1 MACKG
6 VPSMSI
12 TPKKP
17 NTLSYLALAIA
28 TIWSPSCFA
37 MLAQNMSVD
46 LRSLSM
52 GNAVTADPPGIN
64 AIHFNPAGLTKIK
77 GLQLD
82 VQLLMAD
89 FAIEADLSAPKG
101 FNVFGYSDDPIVCAD
116 APTNNDAL
124 CSEFKTAH
132 TEVAGVALYLPILD
146 QVIKMPP
153 GPITAPTA
161 GIAYKPPG
169 SKFTY
174 ANAFYAPMIAG
185 YYREDDDPG
194 VYMGKKVALERI
206 TYLSPSVAYKV
217 TDNLSVG
224 LSVGMSYQA
233 IALDTDFRA
242 PNELVGVFRL
252 IDEDVCGPF
261 KESANIVTDL
271 ILFGACN
278 AKESLGPFKKMANME
293 LSLQQTL
300 SPTYN
305 LGVLWEPN
313 EQFAWGAVY
322 QSNAKMRMKGK
333 YKITYEEGARSLIND
348 GLQSSVTGQI
358 LGAILGLPSYMPK
371 EEKGLLSMD
380 IEFPAHFQTGIK
392 YKLLPNMQINFDVG
406 WTDFGQWKAF
416 NFEFDREIQVLK
428 IAKILVPNGGVTNTS
443 LSFPLDFNTRWN
455 WGVGMEY
462 THTSRLKFRLGYEPR
477 DSAVPDNKRNILAP
491 INTARMYSTGL
502 SYRFD
507 RDTDINLTL
516 MHMVS
521 KDTVPAGT
529 STLLN
534 QTGVTNLLYN
544 PYAGLDAKTRATIN
558 IMGLV
563 YSTRW

>member
-6 VPSMSI
+6 VAFMSI
-12 TPKKP
+12 IPKKP
-17 NTLSYLALAIA
+17 KQLSYLALAIA
-28 TIWSPSCFA
+28 TIWAPSSFA

-52 GNAVTADPPGIN
+52 GNAVTADPPGVN

-101 FNVFGYSDDPIVCAD
+101 FDVFGYSDDPIVC
-116 APTNNDAL
+116 NDAIDTEPL
-124 CSEFKTAH
+124 CSQFKTAH
-132 TEVAGVALYLPILD
+132 SEVAGVALYLPILD

-194 VYMGKKVALERI
+194 VYMGRKVALERI
-206 TYLSPSVAYKV
+206 TYLSPSIAYQL

-233 IALDTDFRA
+233 VALNTDFRA

-252 IDEDVCGPF
+252 IDEEVCAPF
-261 KESANIVTDL
+261 RENTNIVTDL
-271 ILFGACN
+271 ILFGTCN
-278 AKESLGPFKKMANME
+278 AKESLGPFKKMANMD

-305 LGVLWEPN
+305 LGILWEPN
-313 EQFAWGAVY
+313 ERFAWGAVY

-348 GLQSSVTGQI
+348 GLQSSPTGQI
-358 LGAILGLPSYMPK
+358 LGAILGLPTYMPK
-371 EEKGLLSMD
+371 QEQGLLSMN

-392 YKLLPNMQINFDVG
+392 YKILPNVQINFDVG
-406 WTDFGQWKAF
+406 WTDFVQWKAF
-416 NFEFDREIQVLK
+416 NFEFDREVQVLK
-428 IAKILVPNGGVTNTS
+428 IAKILVPNNAVTNTS

-462 THTSRLKFRLGYEPR
+462 THTSRLKFRLGFEPR

-491 INTARMYSTGL
+491 INTAKMYSTGL

-516 MHMVS
+516 MHMTS
-521 KDTVPAGT
+521 RDTVPAGS

-544 PYAGLDAKTRATIN
+544 PYAGLDAKTKAVIN

>member
-6 VPSMSI
+6 VAFMSI
-12 TPKKP
+12 IPKKP
-17 NTLSYLALAIA
+17 KQLSYLALAIA
-28 TIWSPSCFA
+28 TIWTPSSFA

-52 GNAVTADPPGIN
+52 GNAVTADPPGVN

-101 FNVFGYSDDPIVCAD
+101 FDVFGYSDDPIVCED
-116 APTNNDAL
+116 VVDTEPL
-124 CSEFKTAH
+124 CSQFKTAH
-132 TEVAGVALYLPILD
+132 TEVAGVALYLPFVD

-194 VYMGKKVALERI
+194 VYMGRKVALERI
-206 TYLSPSVAYKV
+206 TYLSPSIAYQL

-233 IALDTDFRA
+233 VALNTDFRA

-252 IDEDVCGPF
+252 IDEEVCAPF
-261 KESANIVTDL
+261 RENTNIVTDL
-271 ILFGACN
+271 ILFGTCN
-278 AKESLGPFKKMANME
+278 AKESLGPFKKMANMD

-305 LGVLWEPN
+305 LGILWEPN
-313 EQFAWGAVY
+313 ERFAWGAVY

-348 GLQSSVTGQI
+348 GLQSSPTGQI

-371 EEKGLLSMD
+371 QEQGLLSMSM
-380 IEFPAHFQTGIK
+380 EFPAHFQTGIK
-392 YKLLPNMQINFDVG
+392 YKVLPNLQVNFDVG
-406 WTDFGQWKAF
+406 WTDFNQWKAF

-521 KDTVPAGT
+521 RDTVPAGS

>member
-6 VPSMSI
+6 VAFMSI
-12 TPKKP
+12 IPKKP
-17 NTLSYLALAIA
+17 KQLSYLALAIA
-28 TIWSPSCFA
+28 TIWAPSSFA

-52 GNAVTADPPGIN
+52 GNAVTADPPGVN

-101 FNVFGYSDDPIVCAD
+101 FDVFGYSDDPIVC
-116 APTNNDAL
+116 NDAIDTEPL
-124 CSEFKTAH
+124 CSQFKTAH
-132 TEVAGVALYLPILD
+132 SEVAGVALYLPILD

-194 VYMGKKVALERI
+194 VYMGRKVALERI
-206 TYLSPSVAYKV
+206 TYLSPSIAYQL

-233 IALDTDFRA
+233 VALNTDFRA

-252 IDEDVCGPF
+252 IDEEVCAPF
-261 KESANIVTDL
+261 RENANIVTDL
-271 ILFGACN
+271 ILFGTCN
-278 AKESLGPFKKMANME
+278 AKESLGPFKKMANMD

-305 LGVLWEPN
+305 LGILWEPN
-313 EQFAWGAVY
+313 ERFAWGAVY

-348 GLQSSVTGQI
+348 GLQSSATGQI

-371 EEKGLLSMD
+371 QEQGLLSMN

-392 YKLLPNMQINFDVG
+392 YKVLPNVQINFDVG
-406 WTDFGQWKAF
+406 WTDFVQWKAF
-416 NFEFDREIQVLK
+416 NFEFDREVQVLK
-428 IAKILVPNGGVTNTS
+428 IAKILVPNNAVTNTS

-462 THTSRLKFRLGYEPR
+462 THTSRLKFRLGFEPR

-491 INTARMYSTGL
+491 INTAKMYSTGL

-516 MHMVS
+516 MHMTS
-521 KDTVPAGT
+521 RDTVPAGS

-544 PYAGLDAKTRATIN
+544 PYAGLDAKTKAVIN

>member
-6 VPSMSI
+6 VAFMSI
-12 TPKKP
+12 IPKKP
-17 NTLSYLALAIA
+17 KQLSYLALAIA
-28 TIWSPSCFA
+28 TIWAPSSFA

-52 GNAVTADPPGIN
+52 GNAVTADPPGVN

-101 FNVFGYSDDPIVCAD
+101 FDVFGYSDDPIVC
-116 APTNNDAL
+116 NDAIDTEPL
-124 CSEFKTAH
+124 CSQFKTAH
-132 TEVAGVALYLPILD
+132 SEVAGVALYLPILD

-194 VYMGKKVALERI
+194 VYMGRKVALERI
-206 TYLSPSVAYKV
+206 TYLSPSMAYQL

-233 IALDTDFRA
+233 VALNTDFRA

-252 IDEDVCGPF
+252 IDEEVCAPF
-261 KESANIVTDL
+261 RENANIVTDL
-271 ILFGACN
+271 ILFGTCN
-278 AKESLGPFKKMANME
+278 AKESLGPFKKMANMD

-305 LGVLWEPN
+305 LGILWEPN
-313 EQFAWGAVY
+313 ERFAWGAVY

-348 GLQSSVTGQI
+348 GLQSSPTGQI
-358 LGAILGLPSYMPK
+358 LGAILGLPTYMPK
-371 EEKGLLSMD
+371 QEQGLLSMN

-392 YKLLPNMQINFDVG
+392 YKILPNVQINFDVG

-416 NFEFDREIQVLK
+416 NFEFDREVQVLK
-428 IAKILVPNGGVTNTS
+428 IAKILVPNNAVTNTS

-462 THTSRLKFRLGYEPR
+462 THTSRLKFRLGFEPR

-491 INTARMYSTGL
+491 INTAKMYSTGL

-516 MHMVS
+516 MHMTS
-521 KDTVPAGT
+521 RDTVPAGS

-544 PYAGLDAKTRATIN
+544 PYAGLDAKTKAVIN

>member
-6 VPSMSI
+6 VAFMSI
-12 TPKKP
+12 IPKKP
-17 NTLSYLALAIA
+17 KQLSYLALAIA
-28 TIWSPSCFA
+28 TIWAPSSFA

-52 GNAVTADPPGIN
+52 GNAVTADPPGVN

-101 FNVFGYSDDPIVCAD
+101 FDVFGYSDDPIVC
-116 APTNNDAL
+116 NDAIDTEPL
-124 CSEFKTAH
+124 CSQFKTAH
-132 TEVAGVALYLPILD
+132 SEVAGVALYLPILD

-194 VYMGKKVALERI
+194 VYMGRKVALERI
-206 TYLSPSVAYKV
+206 TYLSPSIAYQL

-233 IALDTDFRA
+233 VALNTDFRA

-252 IDEDVCGPF
+252 IDEEVCAPF
-261 KESANIVTDL
+261 RENANIVTDL
-271 ILFGACN
+271 ILFGTCN
-278 AKESLGPFKKMANME
+278 AKESLGPFKKMANMD

-305 LGVLWEPN
+305 LGILWEPN
-313 EQFAWGAVY
+313 ERFAWGAVY

-348 GLQSSVTGQI
+348 GLQSSPTGQI

-371 EEKGLLSMD
+371 QEQGLLSMN

-392 YKLLPNMQINFDVG
+392 YKVLPNVQINFDVG
-406 WTDFGQWKAF
+406 WTDFVQWKAF
-416 NFEFDREIQVLK
+416 NFEFDREVQVLK
-428 IAKILVPNGGVTNTS
+428 IAKILVPNNAVTNTS

-462 THTSRLKFRLGYEPR
+462 THTSRLKFRLGFEPR

-491 INTARMYSTGL
+491 INTAKMYSTGL

-516 MHMVS
+516 MHMTS
-521 KDTVPAGT
+521 RDTVPAGS

-544 PYAGLDAKTRATIN
+544 PYAGLDAKTKAVIN

>member
-6 VPSMSI
+6 VAFMSI
-12 TPKKP
+12 IPKKP
-17 NTLSYLALAIA
+17 KQLSYLALAIA
-28 TIWSPSCFA
+28 TIWAPSSFA

-52 GNAVTADPPGIN
+52 GNAVTADPPGVN

-101 FNVFGYSDDPIVCAD
+101 FDVFGYSDDPIVC
-116 APTNNDAL
+116 NDAIDTEPL
-124 CSEFKTAH
+124 CSQFKTAH
-132 TEVAGVALYLPILD
+132 SEVAGVALYLPILD

-194 VYMGKKVALERI
+194 VYMGRKVALERI
-206 TYLSPSVAYKV
+206 TYLSPSIAYQL

-233 IALDTDFRA
+233 VALNTDFRA

-252 IDEDVCGPF
+252 IDEEVCAPF
-261 KESANIVTDL
+261 RENANIVTDL
-271 ILFGACN
+271 ILFGTCN
-278 AKESLGPFKKMANME
+278 AKESLGPFKKMANMD

-305 LGVLWEPN
+305 LGILWEPN
-313 EQFAWGAVY
+313 ERFAWGAVY

-348 GLQSSVTGQI
+348 GLQSSPTGQI
-358 LGAILGLPSYMPK
+358 LGAILGLPTYMPK
-371 EEKGLLSMD
+371 QEQGLLSMN

-392 YKLLPNMQINFDVG
+392 YKVLPNVQINFDVG
-406 WTDFGQWKAF
+406 WTDFVQWKAF
-416 NFEFDREIQVLK
+416 NFEFDREVQVLK
-428 IAKILVPNGGVTNTS
+428 IAKILVPNNAVTNTS

-462 THTSRLKFRLGYEPR
+462 THTSRLKFRLGFEPR

-491 INTARMYSTGL
+491 INTAKMYSTGL

-516 MHMVS
+516 MHMTS
-521 KDTVPAGT
+521 RDTVPAGS

-544 PYAGLDAKTRATIN
+544 PYAGLDAKTKAVIN

>member
-6 VPSMSI
+6 VAFMSI
-12 TPKKP
+12 IPKKP
-17 NTLSYLALAIA
+17 KQLSYLALAIA
-28 TIWSPSCFA
+28 TIWAPSSFA

-52 GNAVTADPPGIN
+52 GNAVTADPPGVN

-101 FNVFGYSDDPIVCAD
+101 FDVFGYSDDPIVC
-116 APTNNDAL
+116 NDAIDTEPL
-124 CSEFKTAH
+124 CSQFKTAH
-132 TEVAGVALYLPILD
+132 SEVAGVALYLPILD

-194 VYMGKKVALERI
+194 VYMGRKVALERI
-206 TYLSPSVAYKV
+206 TYLSPSIAYQL

-233 IALDTDFRA
+233 VALNTDFRA

-252 IDEDVCGPF
+252 IDEEVCAPF
-261 KESANIVTDL
+261 RENANIVTDL
-271 ILFGACN
+271 ILFGTCN
-278 AKESLGPFKKMANME
+278 AKESLGPFKKMANMD

-305 LGVLWEPN
+305 LGILWEPN
-313 EQFAWGAVY
+313 ERFAWGAVY

-348 GLQSSVTGQI
+348 GLQSSPTGQI
-358 LGAILGLPSYMPK
+358 LGAILGLPTYMPK
-371 EEKGLLSMD
+371 QEQGLLSMN

-392 YKLLPNMQINFDVG
+392 YKILPNVQINFDVG
-406 WTDFGQWKAF
+406 WTDFVQWKAF
-416 NFEFDREIQVLK
+416 NFEFDREVQVLK
-428 IAKILVPNGGVTNTS
+428 IAKILVPNNAVTNTS

-462 THTSRLKFRLGYEPR
+462 THTSRLKFRLGFEPR

-491 INTARMYSTGL
+491 INTAKMYSTGL

-516 MHMVS
+516 MHMTS
-521 KDTVPAGT
+521 RDTVPAGS

-544 PYAGLDAKTRATIN
+544 PYAGLDAKTKAVIN

>member
-6 VPSMSI
+6 VAFMSI
-12 TPKKP
+12 IPKKP
-17 NTLSYLALAIA
+17 KQLSYLALAIA
-28 TIWSPSCFA
+28 TIWTPSSFA

-52 GNAVTADPPGIN
+52 GNAVTADPPGVN

-101 FNVFGYSDDPIVCAD
+101 FDVFGYSDDPIVCED
-116 APTNNDAL
+116 VVDTEPL
-124 CSEFKTAH
+124 CSQFKTAH
-132 TEVAGVALYLPILD
+132 TEVAGVALYLPFVD

-194 VYMGKKVALERI
+194 VYMGRKVALERI
-206 TYLSPSVAYKV
+206 TYLSPSIAYQL

-233 IALDTDFRA
+233 VALNTDFRA

-252 IDEDVCGPF
+252 IDEEVCAPF
-261 KESANIVTDL
+261 RENTNIVTDL
-271 ILFGACN
+271 ILFGTCN
-278 AKESLGPFKKMANME
+278 AKESLGPFKKMANMD

-305 LGVLWEPN
+305 LGILWEPN
-313 EQFAWGAVY
+313 ERFAWGAVY

-348 GLQSSVTGQI
+348 GLQSSPTGQI

-371 EEKGLLSMD
+371 QEQGLLSMSM
-380 IEFPAHFQTGIK
+380 EFPAHFQTGIK
-392 YKLLPNMQINFDVG
+392 YKVLPNLQVNFDVG
-406 WTDFGQWKAF
+406 WTDFNQWKAF

-521 KDTVPAGT
+521 RDTVPAGS

-544 PYAGLDAKTRATIN
+544 PYAGLDAKTKAVIN

>member
-6 VPSMSI
+6 VAFMSI
-12 TPKKP
+12 IPKKP
-17 NTLSYLALAIA
+17 KQLSYLALAIA
-28 TIWSPSCFA
+28 TIWAPSSFA

-52 GNAVTADPPGIN
+52 GNAVTADPPGVN

-101 FNVFGYSDDPIVCAD
+101 FDVFGYSDDPIVC
-116 APTNNDAL
+116 NDAIDTEPL
-124 CSEFKTAH
+124 CSQFKTAH
-132 TEVAGVALYLPILD
+132 SEVAGVALYLPILD

-194 VYMGKKVALERI
+194 VYMGRKVALERI
-206 TYLSPSVAYKV
+206 TYLSPSIAYQL

-233 IALDTDFRA
+233 VALNTDFRA

-252 IDEDVCGPF
+252 IDEEVCAPF
-261 KESANIVTDL
+261 RENANIVTDL
-271 ILFGACN
+271 ILFGTCN
-278 AKESLGPFKKMANME
+278 AKESLGPFKKMANMD

-305 LGVLWEPN
+305 LGILWEPN
-313 EQFAWGAVY
+313 ERFAWGAVY

-348 GLQSSVTGQI
+348 GLQSSPTGQI

-371 EEKGLLSMD
+371 QEQGLLSMN

-392 YKLLPNMQINFDVG
+392 YKILPNVQINFDVG
-406 WTDFGQWKAF
+406 WTDFVQWKAF
-416 NFEFDREIQVLK
+416 NFEFDREVQVLK
-428 IAKILVPNGGVTNTS
+428 IAKILVPNNAVTNTS

-462 THTSRLKFRLGYEPR
+462 THTSRLKFRLGFEPR

-491 INTARMYSTGL
+491 INTAKMYSTGL

-516 MHMVS
+516 MHMTS
-521 KDTVPAGT
+521 RDTVPAGS

-544 PYAGLDAKTRATIN
+544 PYAGLDAKTKAVIN

>member
-1 MACKG
+1 
-6 VPSMSI
+6 MSI

-17 NTLSYLALAIA
+17 KQLSYLALAIA
-28 TIWSPSCFA
+28 TIWTPSCFA
-37 MLAQNMSVD
+37 MVAQNMSVD

-82 VQLLMAD
+82 IQLLMAD

-101 FNVFGYSDDPIVCAD
+101 FDVFGYSDDPIVCAD
-116 APTNNDAL
+116 VVDTEPL
-124 CSEFKTAH
+124 CSQFKTAH
-132 TEVAGVALYLPILD
+132 TEVAGVALYLPFVD

-169 SKFTY
+169 SKYTY

-185 YYREDDDPG
+185 YYREDKDPG

-206 TYLSPSVAYKV
+206 TYLSPSVAYQL

-233 IALDTDFRA
+233 IALNTDFRA

-252 IDEDVCGPF
+252 IDEEVCSPF
-261 KESANIVTDL
+261 RENANIVTDL

-278 AKESLGPFKKMANME
+278 AKESLGPFKKMANMD

-305 LGVLWEPN
+305 LGILWEPN
-313 EQFAWGAVY
+313 ERFAWGAVY

-348 GLQSSVTGQI
+348 GLQSSPTGQI
-358 LGAILGLPSYMPK
+358 LGAILGLPTYMPK
-371 EEKGLLSMD
+371 QEQGLLSMSM
-380 IEFPAHFQTGIK
+380 EFPAHFQTGIK
-392 YKLLPNMQINFDVG
+392 YKLLPNLQVNFDVG
-406 WTDFGQWKAF
+406 WTDFNQWKAF
-416 NFEFDREIQVLK
+416 NFEFDREVQVLK
-428 IAKILVPNGGVTNTS
+428 IAKILVPNNAVTTTS
-443 LSFPLDFNTRWN
+443 LAFPLDFNTRWN

-462 THTSRLKFRLGYEPR
+462 TH
-477 DSAVPDNKRNILAP
+477 DNKRNILAP
-491 INTARMYSTGL
+491 INTAKMYGTGL

-516 MHMVS
+516 MHMTS
-521 KDTVPAGT
+521 RDTVPAGT

-544 PYAGLDAKTRATIN
+544 PYAGLDAKTKAAIN

-563 YSTRW
+563 YTTRW

>member
-6 VPSMSI
+6 VAFMSI
-12 TPKKP
+12 IPKKP
-17 NTLSYLALAIA
+17 KQLSYLALAIA
-28 TIWSPSCFA
+28 TIWAPSSFA

-52 GNAVTADPPGIN
+52 GNAVTADPPGVN

-101 FNVFGYSDDPIVCAD
+101 FDVFGYSDDPIVC
-116 APTNNDAL
+116 NDAIDTEPL
-124 CSEFKTAH
+124 CSQFKTAH
-132 TEVAGVALYLPILD
+132 SEVAGVALYLPILD

-194 VYMGKKVALERI
+194 VYMGRKVALERI
-206 TYLSPSVAYKV
+206 TYLSPSMAYQL

-233 IALDTDFRA
+233 VALNTDFRA

-252 IDEDVCGPF
+252 IDEEVCAPF
-261 KESANIVTDL
+261 RENANIVTDL
-271 ILFGACN
+271 ILFGTCN
-278 AKESLGPFKKMANME
+278 AKESLGPFKKMANMD

-305 LGVLWEPN
+305 LGILWEPN
-313 EQFAWGAVY
+313 ERFAWGAVY

-348 GLQSSVTGQI
+348 GLQSSPTGQI

-371 EEKGLLSMD
+371 QEQGLLSMN

-392 YKLLPNMQINFDVG
+392 YKILPNVQINFDVG
-406 WTDFGQWKAF
+406 WTDFVQWKAF
-416 NFEFDREIQVLK
+416 NFEFDREVQVLK
-428 IAKILVPNGGVTNTS
+428 IAKILVPNNAVTNTS

-462 THTSRLKFRLGYEPR
+462 THTSRLKFRLGFEPR

-491 INTARMYSTGL
+491 INTAKMYSTGL

-516 MHMVS
+516 MHMTS
-521 KDTVPAGT
+521 RDTVPAGS

-544 PYAGLDAKTRATIN
+544 PYAGLDAKTKAVIN

>member
-6 VPSMSI
+6 VAFMSI
-12 TPKKP
+12 IPKKP
-17 NTLSYLALAIA
+17 KQLSYLALAIA
-28 TIWSPSCFA
+28 TIWAPSSFA

-52 GNAVTADPPGIN
+52 GNAVTADPPGVN

-101 FNVFGYSDDPIVCAD
+101 FDVFGYSDDPIVC
-116 APTNNDAL
+116 NDAIDTEPL
-124 CSEFKTAH
+124 CSQFKTAH
-132 TEVAGVALYLPILD
+132 SEVAGVALYLPILD

-194 VYMGKKVALERI
+194 VYMGRKVALERI
-206 TYLSPSVAYKV
+206 TYLSPSIAYQL

-233 IALDTDFRA
+233 VALNTDFRA

-252 IDEDVCGPF
+252 IDEEVCAPF
-261 KESANIVTDL
+261 RENTNIVTDL
-271 ILFGACN
+271 ILFGTCN
-278 AKESLGPFKKMANME
+278 AKESLGPFKKMANMD

-305 LGVLWEPN
+305 LGILWEPN
-313 EQFAWGAVY
+313 ERFAWGAVY

-348 GLQSSVTGQI
+348 GLQSSPTGQI

-371 EEKGLLSMD
+371 QEQGLLSMN

-392 YKLLPNMQINFDVG
+392 YKVLPNVQINFDVG
-406 WTDFGQWKAF
+406 WTDFVQWKAF
-416 NFEFDREIQVLK
+416 NFEFDREVQVLK
-428 IAKILVPNGGVTNTS
+428 IAKILVPNNAVTNTS

-462 THTSRLKFRLGYEPR
+462 THTSRLKFRLGFEPR

-491 INTARMYSTGL
+491 INTAKMYSTGL

-516 MHMVS
+516 MHMTS
-521 KDTVPAGT
+521 RDTVPAGS

-544 PYAGLDAKTRATIN
+544 PYAGLDAKTKAVIN

>member
-1 MACKG
+1 M
-6 VPSMSI
+6 
-12 TPKKP
+12 
-17 NTLSYLALAIA
+17 
-28 TIWSPSCFA
+28 
-37 MLAQNMSVD
+37 
-46 LRSLSM
+46 
-52 GNAVTADPPGIN
+52 
-64 AIHFNPAGLTKIK
+64 
-77 GLQLD
+77 
-82 VQLLMAD
+82 
-89 FAIEADLSAPKG
+89 
-101 FNVFGYSDDPIVCAD
+101 CAD
-116 APTNNDAL
+116 VVDTEPL
-124 CSEFKTAH
+124 CSQFKTAH
-132 TEVAGVALYLPILD
+132 TEVAGVALYLPFVD

-169 SKFTY
+169 SKYTY

-185 YYREDDDPG
+185 YYREDKDPG

-206 TYLSPSVAYKV
+206 TYLSPSVAYQL

-233 IALDTDFRA
+233 IALNTDFRA

-252 IDEDVCGPF
+252 IDEEVCSPF
-261 KESANIVTDL
+261 RENANIVTDL

-278 AKESLGPFKKMANME
+278 AKESLGPFKKMANMD

-305 LGVLWEPN
+305 LGILWEPN
-313 EQFAWGAVY
+313 ERFAWGAVY

-348 GLQSSVTGQI
+348 GLQSSPTGQI
-358 LGAILGLPSYMPK
+358 LGAILGLPTYMPK
-371 EEKGLLSMD
+371 QEQGLLSMSM
-380 IEFPAHFQTGIK
+380 EFPAHFQTGIK
-392 YKLLPNMQINFDVG
+392 YKLLPNLQVNFDVG
-406 WTDFGQWKAF
+406 WTDFNQWKAF

-428 IAKILVPNGGVTNTS
+428 IAKILVPNNAVTTTS
-443 LSFPLDFNTRWN
+443 LAFPLDFNTRWN

-462 THTSRLKFRLGYEPR
+462 THTSRLKFRLGFEPR

-491 INTARMYSTGL
+491 INTAKMYGTGL

-516 MHMVS
+516 MHMTS
-521 KDTVPAGT
+521 RDTVPAGT

-544 PYAGLDAKTRATIN
+544 PYAGLDAKTKAAIN

-563 YSTRW
+563 YTTRW

>member
-6 VPSMSI
+6 VAFMSI
-12 TPKKP
+12 IPKKP
-17 NTLSYLALAIA
+17 KQLSYLALAIA
-28 TIWSPSCFA
+28 TIWAPSSFA

-52 GNAVTADPPGIN
+52 GNAVTADPPGVN

-101 FNVFGYSDDPIVCAD
+101 FDVFGYSDDPIVC
-116 APTNNDAL
+116 NDAIDTEPL
-124 CSEFKTAH
+124 CSQFKTAH
-132 TEVAGVALYLPILD
+132 SEVAGVALYLPILD

-194 VYMGKKVALERI
+194 VYMGRKVALERI
-206 TYLSPSVAYKV
+206 TYLSPSIAYQL

-233 IALDTDFRA
+233 VALNTDFRA

-252 IDEDVCGPF
+252 IDEEVCAPF
-261 KESANIVTDL
+261 RENANIVTDL
-271 ILFGACN
+271 ILFGTCN
-278 AKESLGPFKKMANME
+278 AKESLGPFKKMANMD

-305 LGVLWEPN
+305 LGILWEPN
-313 EQFAWGAVY
+313 ERFAWGAVY

-348 GLQSSVTGQI
+348 GLQSSPTGQI

-371 EEKGLLSMD
+371 QEQGLLSMN

-392 YKLLPNMQINFDVG
+392 YKILPNVQINFDVG
-406 WTDFGQWKAF
+406 WTDFVQWKAF

-428 IAKILVPNGGVTNTS
+428 IAKLLVPNNAVTNTS
-443 LSFPLDFNTRWN
+443 LAFPLDFNTRWN

-462 THTSRLKFRLGYEPR
+462 THTSRLKFRLGFEPR

-491 INTARMYSTGL
+491 INTAKMYSTGL

-516 MHMVS
+516 MHMTS
-521 KDTVPAGT
+521 RDTVPAGS

-544 PYAGLDAKTRATIN
+544 PYAGLDAKTKAVIN